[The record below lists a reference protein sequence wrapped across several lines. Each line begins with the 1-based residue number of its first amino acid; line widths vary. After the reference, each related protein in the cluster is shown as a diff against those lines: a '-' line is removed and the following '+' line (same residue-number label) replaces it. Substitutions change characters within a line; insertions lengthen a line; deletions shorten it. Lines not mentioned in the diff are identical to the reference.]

1 MIYIRLKI
9 AIFHINCLML
19 KLEYIM
25 KCNNIIRSLVEG
37 ILPDRLW
44 LSLRYYMT
52 FDKFLNW
59 HNPKSLTE
67 KMQWLKIY
75 DRRPEYTIMVDKV
88 KAKKWVS
95 ERIGDKY
102 IIPILGVWEKAE
114 DVDFDLLPDRFVI
127 KCNHNSGTGMY
138 ICKDKSKMDKDFVIQ
153 ELKKGLRENYY
164 KKWREWPYKNVP
176 RRIFA
181 EKYMEDSISNSADG
195 LSENVLTDYKFFCF
209 NGEPFMMYK
218 SKDYSEHTYTDF
230 FDMNYQ
236 RLPIRMKD
244 PNSNE
249 PAVKPIEFEE
259 MKFLAR
265 KLGQGVPFLRVDF
278 YIIDHQVYFGE
289 LTFFHNAGFG
299 PINPPEWNLK
309 LGEMLNLENLKGKH
323 SKNTY
328 SKVF

>member
-102 IIPILGVWEKAE
+102 IIPILGVWER
-114 DVDFDLLPDRFVI
+114 L
-127 KCNHNSGTGMY
+127 
-138 ICKDKSKMDKDFVIQ
+138 KMLI
-153 ELKKGLRENYY
+153 
-164 KKWREWPYKNVP
+164 
-176 RRIFA
+176 
-181 EKYMEDSISNSADG
+181 
-195 LSENVLTDYKFFCF
+195 
-209 NGEPFMMYK
+209 
-218 SKDYSEHTYTDF
+218 
-230 FDMNYQ
+230 
-236 RLPIRMKD
+236 
-244 PNSNE
+244 
-249 PAVKPIEFEE
+249 
-259 MKFLAR
+259 
-265 KLGQGVPFLRVDF
+265 
-278 YIIDHQVYFGE
+278 
-289 LTFFHNAGFG
+289 LTFY
-299 PINPPEWNLK
+299 LTV
-309 LGEMLNLENLKGKH
+309 L
-323 SKNTY
+323 
-328 SKVF
+328 

>member
-230 FDMNYQ
+230 
-236 RLPIRMKD
+236 
-244 PNSNE
+244 
-249 PAVKPIEFEE
+249 
-259 MKFLAR
+259 
-265 KLGQGVPFLRVDF
+265 
-278 YIIDHQVYFGE
+278 
-289 LTFFHNAGFG
+289 LT
-299 PINPPEWNLK
+299 
-309 LGEMLNLENLKGKH
+309 
-323 SKNTY
+323 
-328 SKVF
+328 

>member
-102 IIPILGVWEKAE
+102 IIPILGV
-114 DVDFDLLPDRFVI
+114 
-127 KCNHNSGTGMY
+127 
-138 ICKDKSKMDKDFVIQ
+138 
-153 ELKKGLRENYY
+153 
-164 KKWREWPYKNVP
+164 
-176 RRIFA
+176 
-181 EKYMEDSISNSADG
+181 
-195 LSENVLTDYKFFCF
+195 
-209 NGEPFMMYK
+209 
-218 SKDYSEHTYTDF
+218 
-230 FDMNYQ
+230 
-236 RLPIRMKD
+236 
-244 PNSNE
+244 
-249 PAVKPIEFEE
+249 
-259 MKFLAR
+259 
-265 KLGQGVPFLRVDF
+265 
-278 YIIDHQVYFGE
+278 
-289 LTFFHNAGFG
+289 
-299 PINPPEWNLK
+299 
-309 LGEMLNLENLKGKH
+309 
-323 SKNTY
+323 
-328 SKVF
+328 

>member
-1 MIYIRLKI
+1 
-9 AIFHINCLML
+9 ML

-164 KKWREWPYKNVP
+164 
-176 RRIFA
+176 
-181 EKYMEDSISNSADG
+181 MEDSISNSADG

-218 SKDYSEHTYTDF
+218 SKDYSEHTYNDF

-265 KLGQGVPFLRVDF
+265 KLSQGVPFLRVDF

>member
-164 KKWREWPYKNVP
+164 KKWREWP
-176 RRIFA
+176 
-181 EKYMEDSISNSADG
+181 
-195 LSENVLTDYKFFCF
+195 
-209 NGEPFMMYK
+209 
-218 SKDYSEHTYTDF
+218 
-230 FDMNYQ
+230 
-236 RLPIRMKD
+236 IRM
-244 PNSNE
+244 
-249 PAVKPIEFEE
+249 
-259 MKFLAR
+259 FL
-265 KLGQGVPFLRVDF
+265 VESLRRNIWKIVSLIQLMDYLRMF
-278 YIIDHQVYFGE
+278 
-289 LTFFHNAGFG
+289 
-299 PINPPEWNLK
+299 
-309 LGEMLNLENLKGKH
+309 
-323 SKNTY
+323 
-328 SKVF
+328 